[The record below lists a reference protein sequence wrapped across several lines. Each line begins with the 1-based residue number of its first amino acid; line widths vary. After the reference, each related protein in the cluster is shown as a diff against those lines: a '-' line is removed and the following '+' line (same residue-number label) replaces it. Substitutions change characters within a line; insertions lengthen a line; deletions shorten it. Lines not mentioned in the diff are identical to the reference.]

1 MTTSVQLQSVR
12 EQMVSLLSQRF
23 GLEPESVAPEATFD
37 AMELDSLA
45 LVEFSI
51 ALQEVFGVPVNEE
64 EFGAENTV
72 DQVAELMAAKL
83 RSQGQAG

>member
-1 MTTSVQLQSVR
+1 MTTPVQLKSVR
-12 EQMVSLLSQRF
+12 DQMVALLSQRF
-23 GLEPESVAPEATFD
+23 GLEPESVEPGATFD

-51 ALQEVFGVPVNEE
+51 ALQEDFGVPVNEE
-64 EFGAENTV
+64 DFSAENTV
-72 DQVAELMAAKL
+72 DEVAELMTAKL